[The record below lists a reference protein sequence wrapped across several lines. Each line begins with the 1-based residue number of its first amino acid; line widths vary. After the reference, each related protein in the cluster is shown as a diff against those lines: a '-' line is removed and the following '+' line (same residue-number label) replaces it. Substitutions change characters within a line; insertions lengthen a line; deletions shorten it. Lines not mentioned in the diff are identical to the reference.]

1 MDSTQ
6 AQEGQSHYD
15 DVLMSAVIVC
25 ELWRVRMVS
34 IVVIMSQDD
43 VDVDL
48 PIFLLFQCF
57 TMDLMQT
64 QEGQSRYD
72 DVCNQYSVS
81 ADDL

>member
-1 MDSTQ
+1 MST
-6 AQEGQSHYD
+6 
-15 DVLMSAVIVC
+15 VIVC

-34 IVVIMSQDD
+34 FVAIMSRDD

-48 PIFLLFQCF
+48 HIFLLFQCF
-57 TMDLMQT
+57 TMDSMQT
-64 QEGQSRYD
+64 QEGHSCYD

>member
-6 AQEGQSHYD
+6 TQESQSWYD
-15 DVLMSAVIVC
+15 DVLVSAVIVC

-34 IVVIMSQDD
+34 IVVIMSRDD

-48 PIFLLFQCF
+48 HIFLLFQCF
-57 TMDLMQT
+57 TMDSMQT
-64 QEGQSRYD
+64 QESQSCYD
-72 DVCNQYSVS
+72 DVCDQYSVS